1 MLARLEKS
9 QPLRVSQHTA
19 TQPTVKVH
27 PMPESAATN
36 TSAETAPVLQ
46 TTETPT
52 AQPADSTATARVGMG
67 RPSKFTEQQLADALA
82 HGGGSL
88 SEACRFLQHRWGRA
102 YNPRS
107 LSDSIKKS
115 PRLAAVR
122 AEAEEIMLD
131 FAEAALLRL
140 MEAGNVQ
147 AIHFYLRTKGGS
159 RGYGVPVNCTC
170 QKPTTIP
177 EEKVTGFRGL
187 TNEEAERIQEILER
201 ARARA
206 HNEAQV

>member
-1 MLARLEKS
+1 MLKS
-9 QPLRVSQHTA
+9 S
-19 TQPTVKVH
+19 
-27 PMPESAATN
+27 SN
-36 TSAETAPVLQ
+36 TSAG
-46 TTETPT
+46 
-52 AQPADSTATARVGMG
+52 TATVKQTPESLPLQRSADPIYTPLVGMG
-67 RPSKFTEQQLADALA
+67 RPPKFTEQQLADALA

-147 AIHFYLRTKGGS
+147 AIHFYLRTKGAS
-159 RGYGVPVNCTC
+159 RGYGVPVDCTC
-170 QKPTTIP
+170 QKPTTTP

-187 TNEEAERIQEILER
+187 TDEEAERIQEILER
-201 ARARA
+201 VRARA
-206 HNEAQV
+206 HSETKL